1 MLSSSLNFL
10 IYYNYIQNN
19 SFSVKKGKG
28 KEAKDGCTFPFL
40 QWLAINVPLR
50 KTILTLISLLY
61 LLGKII
67 ILNVAL

>member
-10 IYYNYIQNN
+10 IYYNYIQKQLI
-19 SFSVKKGKG
+19 FS
-28 KEAKDGCTFPFL
+28 KERKREGSQRWLTFPFL
-40 QWLAINVPLR
+40 QCLAINAPLR